1 MLLVFDVE
9 LETVG
14 AVADVEVKDLVPDGV
29 QVVGD
34 VARLEQPRRSQ
45 VGGDVR
51 IGLVLLVNVK
61 ECRVR
66 VRQVLGGDDLDVE
79 PAVQQ

>member
-29 QVVGD
+29 
-34 VARLEQPRRSQ
+34 
-45 VGGDVR
+45 
-51 IGLVLLVNVK
+51 
-61 ECRVR
+61 
-66 VRQVLGGDDLDVE
+66 LGRDS
-79 PAVQQ
+79 PNS